1 MSIIVSINSFVN
13 GIVWGPYMLALL
25 VGTGIFLTVRSGFM
39 QFRHFG
45 TIFKN
50 TVGILH
56 TPEAHKK
63 NEFGVS
69 PFQAVMTA
77 LASTVG
83 TGNITGVATAI
94 ALGGPGAVFW
104 MWISAVFGMMTKFSE
119 VVLSVH
125 FREKNQRGEN
135 VGGPMYYLEK
145 GLHPKW
151 LFCSP
156 FSLPLHRSA
165 SAT

>member
-1 MSIIVSINSFVN
+1 
-13 GIVWGPYMLALL
+13 
-25 VGTGIFLTVRSGFM
+25 
-39 QFRHFG
+39 
-45 TIFKN
+45 
-50 TVGILH
+50 
-56 TPEAHKK
+56 
-63 NEFGVS
+63 
-69 PFQAVMTA
+69 MTA

-145 GLHPKW
+145 GLHLKW
-151 LFCSP
+151 LAVLFAI
-156 FSLPLHRSA
+156 FAAFA
-165 SAT
+165 SFGIGNMTQSNAISTALQSTLGINPYLTGAVIVVIAAIVLLGGI